1 MWFSFSLYTIYWI
14 FSYLRNRDA
23 IDGTFLKEMRSMKHD
38 MPAEFVKNLTEVFHF
53 NTVNS
58 IKFRGEI
65 EKLE

>member
-1 MWFSFSLYTIYWI
+1 MWFSSSIYPIYWI
-14 FSYLRNRDA
+14 FSNLRSRDA

-38 MPAEFVKNLTEVFHF
+38 MPAEFVQSLKEVFHF